1 MLVPIDVCITGG
13 MCTCMCMRV
22 CVCVRVAVCVCVG
35 RQVSVVQVA
44 GPAADV
50 VGQDVAP
57 LFSATTAALFVF
69 NRCVPVAV
77 WLCAVVPSCLTH
89 VHRVVV
95 SSCLRV
101 CGYVCGGGPVT
112 RTPRSDSGELL
123 ERRLSAR
130 GGFAPRPRCN
140 NRGAIA
146 LCASTGRSVHVAD
159 AASDARFDAA
169 ADAMPAGAGSSG
181 QTYVPASLLCVPVLV
196 RLGSVAGLE
205 GVALDSGDE
214 ASVAAVSPRAGAGA
228 GGATRGASA
237 SASELPPRTVA
248 GVLAVATSGVPGG
261 ASSSAAAAAGT
272 AGRGFDADAERL
284 AFVVAQ
290 MVGASLERRI
300 AAVHGVLCEDELR
313 RTSALAA
320 ALDAVV
326 APHRPAPLLR
336 AASSAASHLLG
347 AAHARVYAVRGPH
360 AGGGAEADAEAS
372 AAFGGDG
379 AARAEFWPRGGGRVR
394 HPPPFKV
401 YSSDRGTCSVAVP
414 CVAVLCVCV
423 AVLCVFVFV
432 AVLCGCA
439 VCCCAVCLCG
449 CAVCVC
455 SCAVWLCCVTA
466 ASAPK

>member
-228 GGATRGASA
+228 GGATRGAST

-248 GVLAVATSGVPGG
+248 GVLAIATSSVPGG

-360 AGGGAEADAEAS
+360 AGGGAEVEAEAS

-401 YSSDRGTCSVAVP
+401 YSSGRGTCGVAV
-414 CVAVLCVCV
+414 V
-423 AVLCVFVFV
+423 
-432 AVLCGCA
+432 
-439 VCCCAVCLCG
+439 AVCLCG

-455 SCAVWLCCVTA
+455 SCAVWLCCVFVWL
-466 ASAPK
+466 

>member
-69 NRCVPVAV
+69 NRCVPVAA
-77 WLCAVVPSCLTH
+77 WLRAVVLSCLTH
-89 VHRVVV
+89 LHRVVV
-95 SSCLRV
+95 SSSLRV
-101 CGYVCGGGPVT
+101 CGYVCGGT

-146 LCASTGRSVHVAD
+146 LCASSGRSVHVAD

-248 GVLAVATSGVPGG
+248 GVLAIATSSVPGG
-261 ASSSAAAAAGT
+261 ASSSAAAAAAAGT

-360 AGGGAEADAEAS
+360 AGGGAEVEAEAS

-401 YSSDRGTCSVAVP
+401 YSSGRGTCGVAV
-414 CVAVLCVCV
+414 V
-423 AVLCVFVFV
+423 
-432 AVLCGCA
+432 
-439 VCCCAVCLCG
+439 AVCLCG

-455 SCAVWLCCVTA
+455 SCAVWLCCVFT
-466 ASAPK
+466 ASAVLLWLWL